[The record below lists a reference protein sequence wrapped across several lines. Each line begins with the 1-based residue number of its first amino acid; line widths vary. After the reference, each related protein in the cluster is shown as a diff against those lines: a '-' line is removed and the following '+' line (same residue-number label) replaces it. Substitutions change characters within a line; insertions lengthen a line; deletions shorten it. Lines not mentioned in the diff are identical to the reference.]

1 MLRYFGVTP
10 YMVFDG
16 DYLPGK
22 SGTEAEREKRRK
34 ECRAKGLELLKL
46 RKMKEAQEQLQKS
59 IDVTPLMARHL
70 IDECK
75 QIGVEC
81 MVAPYEADAQLYY
94 LEKTGRIQGIV
105 SEDSDLL
112 AFGCK
117 NLITKMDKFGDCWTI
132 DRDDFTAVRGSGF
145 SLSGWTDTEF
155 RYMCILSGCDY
166 LPNIPRLGL
175 LGAYKLVNR
184 HKTPERVN
192 FMIIIAPKCLSNR
205 GFQIIQSVRFDAT
218 KTVPVDYLD
227 GFRRANL
234 TFLHQW
240 VFCPKAE
247 RMVMVTEPDAEVDKR
262 YLDGCGK

>member
-1 MLRYFGVTP
+1 MLRHFGVTP

-22 SGTEAEREKRRK
+22 SGTEAEREKRRE

-46 RKMKEAQEQLQKS
+46 RKMREAQEQLQKS

-75 QIGVEC
+75 RIGVEC
-81 MVAPYEADAQLYY
+81 IVAPYEADAQLYY

-117 NLITKMDKFGDCWTI
+117 NLITKMDKFGDCLTI

-192 FMIIIAPKCLSNR
+192 FIIIIAPSAFLIE
-205 GFQIIQSVRFDAT
+205 F
-218 KTVPVDYLD
+218 LD
-227 GFRRANL
+227 NPI
-234 TFLHQW
+234 
-240 VFCPKAE
+240 CSI
-247 RMVMVTEPDAEVDKR
+247 
-262 YLDGCGK
+262 